1 MAGVIIPSV
10 TVTIIDQS
18 TVSSPNFTGDI
29 SLADRTKNGTD
40 TATGVIDLITV
51 TGTPDGIA
59 GDITADPQF
68 TTITAALKGMPG
80 QKTRFTLPP
89 LYRTAVSRSRSV

>member
-10 TVTIIDQS
+10 TVTIIDRC

-29 SLADRTKNGTD
+29 TLADRTQNGTN
-40 TATGVIDLITV
+40 TATGVIDPITV

-59 GDITADPQF
+59 GDITADP
-68 TTITAALKGMPG
+68 
-80 QKTRFTLPP
+80 
-89 LYRTAVSRSRSV
+89 